1 MRKVMKTSILAAVL
15 ALFCGVMFSGC
26 ELFAF
31 FKFGKELADYNNV
44 YVKNNTSATITL
56 DIDEDDEL
64 TNGNVQD
71 KTITIK
77 KGATRK
83 DALVGGWFKISTGD
97 KDVLPSEDNDSI
109 YTEPTTSDYYLIPA
123 HTLVTINENNGDYTY
138 TVKPRN

>member
-56 DIDEDDEL
+56 DFDEDDE
-64 TNGNVQD
+64 TANGNVQD

-77 KGATRK
+77 KGKTRE
-83 DALVGGWFKISTGD
+83 DALVGGYFKISVGD
-97 KDVLPSEDNDSI
+97 KAVLPSDS
-109 YTEPTTSDYYLIPA
+109 TANPNSDGYYLIYA
-123 HTLVTINENNGDYTY
+123 HSLVTINEDNGVFTY
-138 TVKPRN
+138 TVEPRN